1 MPYLLDQ
8 VKPNGFFVT
17 DKSGK
22 RFSKKPLSKKM
33 ALKQRIAIAISE
45 ANKTHKPIEKF
56 FD

>member
-8 VKPNGFFVT
+8 VKPRGFFVT

-56 FD
+56 FA